1 MRLLSRKRTSSYESD
16 LTDAQ
21 WALIES
27 LLPPASGRGRAPAHE
42 LREVLNAILYLE
54 KTGCQWRFLPKDF
67 PPYTTVNWW
76 FNKWKREGVWQSVH
90 DGLVKKSRIK
100 SERKEEPTA
109 GVIDS
114 QSVKTAQKGA
124 LLKVATTPARR

>member
-21 WALIES
+21 WALIEP
-27 LLPPASGRGRAPAHE
+27 LIPKAGRGRNPAHE
-42 LREVLNAILYLE
+42 LREILNAIFYLE
-54 KTGCQWRFLPKDF
+54 KTGCQWRWLPQDF

-90 DGLVKKSRIK
+90 DELVKKSRVK
-100 SERKEEPTA
+100 SGRKEEPSA

-124 LLKVATTPARR
+124 LLKVATTRASG